1 MSPLIGSTGVISE
14 YSYRG
19 NLDYLPDDFSIGAD
33 VVDAPINTTI
43 TRTTTITG
51 INYKAKVT
59 PSSGSEISV
68 NGASYTSTSQYVRKN
83 QSVAIRYSPPDY
95 ETTYAVTLTV
105 GKKSDTFNITTRQ
118 RPEDGIPNAF
128 NFTDQTDIEYL
139 KTNIESNIVTLS
151 GMSNVASGQT
161 PRTYDYGTASI
172 SGNSAQFKV
181 TRNGTVVRD
190 YGTGNYQVL
199 NGDQIQLRM
208 NAGGNSQT
216 VSTTFSVIG
225 TDTSIFGSPVTATV
239 SDTWSLT
246 TRYYPVSL
254 SISASPGTVDYD
266 NSSTI
271 SWNSENVELPIY
283 IDGIG
288 NMYNTSGSRGTGNLK
303 AGAGGGSKT
312 FTASATS
319 KYSPPSNPTPASV
332 TVNINPP
339 PAPSVS
345 LSADSTNISYNGST
359 TLRWSSSNATSVNSS
374 TDNFAGSSTSGSV
387 STGNLTQPKTYTIT
401 VGGVEGQVSSPSSVT
416 INVAAPPVP
425 TVSLTADSTNISYN
439 GSTTLRWSSSNATS
453 VNSSTD
459 NFAGSSTSGSV
470 STGNLTQP
478 KTYTITVGGV
488 EGQVSSPSS
497 VTITVPEEPAIEKHI
512 TSNTTNVNASS
523 YFGGDWGRNVRKK
536 LYIDPGVVVG
546 STDPNTA
553 ALIISSGVVGAFTLI
568 NNGSIQG
575 APGVAGAANGGN
587 GGKGGNAIRAD
598 GPGSGGSIA
607 IENNGSVVAGGGG
620 GGGGTKGGRGGDGGS
635 GSYVVATYHGQICYR
650 EADVCA
656 ALQIACAYR
665 DVSACLTYNAKG
677 CTGNGVPFDCSYYTY
692 ETFYTNG
699 GTGGDGGNGGAGGIG
714 QGYNQGSTVGS
725 SGLIGADNTLGGT
738 NAGDGGHGAY
748 GGNGGNGGN
757 FGNNGDSGSQGG
769 TGNSGTS
776 GNVSGGT
783 GGSTGSLPVGQGGIS
798 GYSLNGTNYTSISGG
813 TVSGPQKSNP

>member
-19 NLDYLPDDFSIGAD
+19 NLDYLPDDFNIGAD
-33 VVDAPINTTI
+33 VTNQPINVAI
-43 TRTTTITG
+43 TRTVASITA
-51 INYKAKVT
+51 INYKAKVSAS
-59 PSSGSEISV
+59 PAGAEVSV
-68 NGASYTSTSQYVRKN
+68 NGAPFSSTAQYVRKN

-128 NFTDQTDIEYL
+128 NFTDQTEVDPPY
-139 KTNIESNIVTLS
+139 KTNIESNVVTLT
-151 GMSNVASGQT
+151 GMSNIPSGQT

-172 SGNSAQFKV
+172 SGNGAEFRV
-181 TRNGTVVRD
+181 TRGGTVVRN

-208 NAGGNSQT
+208 NAGGNAQT
-216 VSTTFSVIG
+216 VSTTFSVSG
-225 TDTSIFGSPVTATV
+225 TDTTNLENPTTGNV
-239 SDTWSLT
+239 SDIWSLT
-246 TRYYPVSL
+246 SKNYVA
-254 SISASPGTVDYD
+254 SITLSASPTTVDY
-266 NSSTI
+266 NESTTI
-271 SWNSENVELPIY
+271 SWNSQNINLPIA
-283 IDGIG
+283 INNVG
-288 NMYNTSGSRGTGNLK
+288 NMYNTSGNRDSVKLNKGVN
-303 AGAGGGSKT
+303 GGDVE
-312 FTASATS
+312 FTATAET
-319 KYSPPSNPTPASV
+319 KYSPPSSV
-332 TVNINPP
+332 SSNTVKVHVNAP

-345 LSADSTNISYNGST
+345 LRADSTNIPYNTST
-359 TLRWSSSNATSVNSS
+359 MLRWSSGDNTPTVKSS
-374 TDNFAGSSTSGSV
+374 TPNSFAGSNLNGSA
-387 STGNLTQPKTYTIT
+387 STGNLTSTQTYEI
-401 VGGVEGQVSSPSSVT
+401 VVNGLEGQTASSSVT
-416 INVAAPPVP
+416 VNV
-425 TVSLTADSTNISYN
+425 
-439 GSTTLRWSSSNATS
+439 
-453 VNSSTD
+453 
-459 NFAGSSTSGSV
+459 
-470 STGNLTQP
+470 Q
-478 KTYTITVGGV
+478 
-488 EGQVSSPSS
+488 
-497 VTITVPEEPAIEKHI
+497 EEPAIEKHI
-512 TSNTTNVNASS
+512 TSNTTDVNASS

-575 APGVAGAANGGN
+575 APGTAGAANGGN

-598 GPGSGGSIA
+598 GPGSGGSIT

-635 GSYVVATYHGQICYR
+635 GSYVVATYNPQTCYR
-650 EADVCA
+650 EAEVCA
-656 ALQIACAYR
+656 ALQVACAFG
-665 DVSACLTYNAKG
+665 DNSACLTYVAKG
-677 CTGNGVPFDCSYYTY
+677 CTGSGVPYDCSYYTY

-699 GTGGDGGNGGAGGIG
+699 GTGGPGGNGGAGGIG

-757 FGNNGDSGSQGG
+757 FGLSGDPGKQGG
-769 TGNSGTS
+769 TGNSGTNGTDTN

-783 GGSTGSLPVGQGGIS
+783 AGSTGSLPVGQGGAS
-798 GYSLNGTNYTSISGG
+798 GYSLNGTNYTSLSGYVLG
-813 TVSGPQKSNP
+813 SQKSNS

>member
-1 MSPLIGSTGVISE
+1 MSPLLGSSGLVSE

-19 NLDYLPDDFSIGAD
+19 NIDTLPNVFSIGANVTD
-33 VVDAPINTTI
+33 VEISAEI
-43 TRTTTITG
+43 TRTVASVTG

-59 PSSGSEISV
+59 PSSGATISV
-68 NGASYTSTSQYVRKN
+68 NGSGYTSTAQYVRNGQSVSIKYTPADYETDYTVSLTIGKRSASYT
-83 QSVAIRYSPPDY
+83 IR
-95 ETTYAVTLTV
+95 
-105 GKKSDTFNITTRQ
+105 TRQ

-151 GMSNVASGQT
+151 GMSNVPSGQP
-161 PRTYDYGTASI
+161 PRTYDEGTASI

-181 TRNGTVVRD
+181 TRGGTIVRD

-208 NAGGNSQT
+208 NAGGNAQV
-216 VSTTFSVIG
+216 VSTTFSVTG

-246 TRYYPVSL
+246 TRSYPVSL

-288 NMYNTSGSRGTGNLK
+288 NMYNTSGSRSTGNLK

-319 KYSPPSNPTPASV
+319 KYSPPSNPTPVSV

-339 PAPSVS
+339 PAPTVTSFT
-345 LSADSTNISYNGST
+345 ADSYNLPFNSGTT
-359 TLRWSSSNATSVNSS
+359 TLRWSTSNASSINSNFGESAANGQKTVGPLTQS
-374 TDNFAGSSTSGSV
+374 TTYTISANGLEGQTSSTS
-387 STGNLTQPKTYTIT
+387 
-401 VGGVEGQVSSPSSVT
+401 
-416 INVAAPPVP
+416 
-425 TVSLTADSTNISYN
+425 SL
-439 GSTTLRWSSSNATS
+439 
-453 VNSSTD
+453 
-459 NFAGSSTSGSV
+459 
-470 STGNLTQP
+470 
-478 KTYTITVGGV
+478 
-488 EGQVSSPSS
+488 
-497 VTITVPEEPAIEKHI
+497 TITVPEEPAIEKHI

-575 APGVAGAANGGN
+575 APGAAGAANGGN

-635 GSYVVATYHGQICYR
+635 GSYVVATYNPQTCYR

-656 ALQIACAYR
+656 ALQVACAFG
-665 DVSACLTYNAKG
+665 DNSACLTYVAKG
-677 CTGNGVPFDCSYYTY
+677 CTGSGVPYDCSYYTY

-714 QGYNQGSTVGS
+714 QGYNQGSTGGS
-725 SGLIGADNTLGGT
+725 SGLIGDDNTLGGT
-738 NAGDGGHGAY
+738 NAGNGGHGAY
-748 GGNGGNGGN
+748 GGDGGNGGN
-757 FGNNGDSGSQGG
+757 FGSSGDPGKQGG
-769 TGNSGTS
+769 TGDPGTS

-783 GGSTGSLPVGQGGIS
+783 GGFTGSLPVGQGGAS
-798 GYSLNGTNYTSISGG
+798 GYSLNGTNYTSLGG
-813 TVSGPQKSNP
+813 YVLGPQKSNP

>member
-1 MSPLIGSTGVISE
+1 MSPLLGSTGLVSY

-19 NLDYLPDDFSIGAD
+19 NIDTLPDVFSIGANVTD
-33 VVDAPINTTI
+33 VEISAEI
-43 TRTTTITG
+43 TRTVASVTG

-59 PSSGSEISV
+59 PSSGATISV
-68 NGASYTSTSQYVRKN
+68 NGSGYTSTAQYVRNGQSVSIKYTPADYETDYTVSLTIGKRSASYT
-83 QSVAIRYSPPDY
+83 IR
-95 ETTYAVTLTV
+95 
-105 GKKSDTFNITTRQ
+105 TRQ
-118 RPEDGIPNAF
+118 RPEDGIPSAF
-128 NFTDQTDIEYL
+128 NFTDKTDIEYL
-139 KTNIESNIVTLS
+139 QTNIESNVVTLS
-151 GMSNVASGQT
+151 GMSNVPSGQT

-172 SGNSAQFKV
+172 SGNSAEFRV
-181 TRNGTVVRD
+181 TRGGTVVRN

-303 AGAGGGSKT
+303 VGAGGGSKT

-345 LSADSTNISYNGST
+345 LS
-359 TLRWSSSNATSVNSS
+359 
-374 TDNFAGSSTSGSV
+374 
-387 STGNLTQPKTYTIT
+387 
-401 VGGVEGQVSSPSSVT
+401 
-416 INVAAPPVP
+416 
-425 TVSLTADSTNISYN
+425 ADSTNISYN

-546 STDPNTA
+546 STDPTTA

-575 APGVAGAANGGN
+575 APGTAGAANGGN

-635 GSYVVATYHGQICYR
+635 GSYVVATYNPQTCYR
-650 EADVCA
+650 EAEVCA
-656 ALQIACAYR
+656 ALQVACAYG
-665 DVSACLTYNAKG
+665 DNSACLTYVAKG
-677 CTGNGVPFDCSYYTY
+677 CTGSGVPYDCSYPTY

-714 QGYNQGSTVGS
+714 QGYNQGSTGGS
-725 SGLIGADNTLGGT
+725 SGLIGDDNTLGGT
-738 NAGDGGHGAY
+738 NAGNGGHGAY
-748 GGNGGNGGN
+748 GGDGGNGGN
-757 FGNNGDSGSQGG
+757 FGSSGDPGKQGG
-769 TGNSGTS
+769 TGDPGTS

-783 GGSTGSLPVGQGGIS
+783 GGFTGSLPVGQGGAS
-798 GYSLNGTNYTSISGG
+798 GYSLNGTNYTSLGG
-813 TVSGPQKSNP
+813 YVLGPQKSNP

>member
-33 VVDAPINTTI
+33 VADAPINTTI
-43 TRTTTITG
+43 TRTVAAITG

-181 TRNGTVVRD
+181 TRGGTIVRD

-208 NAGGNSQT
+208 NAGGNAQV
-216 VSTTFSVIG
+216 VSTTFSVSG

-246 TRYYPVSL
+246 TRSYPVSL

-288 NMYNTSGSRGTGNLK
+288 NMYNTSGSRSTGNLK

-319 KYSPPSNPTPASV
+319 KYSPPSNPTPVSV

-359 TLRWSSSNATSVNSS
+359 TLRWNSGDNTTSVNSS
-374 TDNFAGSSTSGSV
+374 TPNSFAGSKLNGDA
-387 STGNLTQPKTYTIT
+387 STGNLTSPQTYTIT
-401 VGGVEGQVSSPSSVT
+401 VNGLEGQTASSSVT
-416 INVAAPPVP
+416 
-425 TVSLTADSTNISYN
+425 
-439 GSTTLRWSSSNATS
+439 
-453 VNSSTD
+453 VN
-459 NFAGSSTSGSV
+459 
-470 STGNLTQP
+470 
-478 KTYTITVGGV
+478 
-488 EGQVSSPSS
+488 
-497 VTITVPEEPAIEKHI
+497 VPEEPEIKKYV
-512 TSNTTNVNASS
+512 TSTTTNINAAD
-523 YFGGDWGRNVRKK
+523 YFGGDWGRSVRKR
-536 LYIDPGVVVG
+536 LIINPGVVVG
-546 STDPNTA
+546 STTTGLA
-553 ALIISSGVVGAFTLI
+553 ALIIGGGVVGAFVLE

-575 APGVAGAANGGN
+575 AGGAAGAANGGD

-598 GPGSGGSIA
+598 GPGSGGSISVQ
-607 IENNGSVVAGGGG
+607 NNGSIVAGGGG

-635 GSYVVATYHGQICYR
+635 GSYVVATYHGQTCYR
-650 EADVCA
+650 DA
-656 ALQIACAYR
+656 ATCNALLIACAYR
-665 DVSACLTYNAKG
+665 DVSACNTYNALG
-677 CTGNGVPFDCSYYTY
+677 CTGAGIPFDCSYYTY

-714 QGYNQGSTVGS
+714 QGYNQSSTAGS

-783 GGSTGSLPVGQGGIS
+783 GGSTGSLPVGQGGAS
-798 GYSLNGTNYTSISGG
+798 GYSLNGTNYTSLNGY
-813 TVSGPQKSNP
+813 VLGPQKSNP

>member
-33 VVDAPINTTI
+33 VADAPINTTI
-43 TRTTTITG
+43 TRTVAAITG

-181 TRNGTVVRD
+181 TRGGTIVRD

-208 NAGGNSQT
+208 NAGGNAQV
-216 VSTTFSVIG
+216 VSTTFSVTG

-246 TRYYPVSL
+246 TRSYPVSL
-254 SISASPGTVDYD
+254 SINASPGTVDYN

-288 NMYNTSGSRGTGNLK
+288 NMYNTSGSRSTGNLK

-319 KYSPPSNPTPASV
+319 KYSPPSNPTPVSV

-339 PAPSVS
+339 PAPTVTSFT
-345 LSADSTNISYNGST
+345 ADSYNLPFNSGTT
-359 TLRWSSSNATSVNSS
+359 TLRWSTSNASSINSNFGESAANGQKTVGPLTQS
-374 TDNFAGSSTSGSV
+374 TTYTISANGLEGQTSSTS
-387 STGNLTQPKTYTIT
+387 
-401 VGGVEGQVSSPSSVT
+401 
-416 INVAAPPVP
+416 
-425 TVSLTADSTNISYN
+425 SL
-439 GSTTLRWSSSNATS
+439 
-453 VNSSTD
+453 
-459 NFAGSSTSGSV
+459 
-470 STGNLTQP
+470 
-478 KTYTITVGGV
+478 
-488 EGQVSSPSS
+488 
-497 VTITVPEEPAIEKHI
+497 TITVPEEPAIEKHI
-512 TSNTTNVNASS
+512 TSNTTNVNTSS

-575 APGVAGAANGGN
+575 APGTAGAANGGN

-635 GSYVVATYHGQICYR
+635 GSYVVATYHGQTCYR
-650 EADVCA
+650 DA
-656 ALQIACAYR
+656 ATCNALLIACAYR
-665 DVSACLTYNAKG
+665 DVSACNTYNALG
-677 CTGNGVPFDCSYYTY
+677 CTGAGIPFDCSYYTY

-714 QGYNQGSTVGS
+714 QGYNQGSTAGS

-783 GGSTGSLPVGQGGIS
+783 GGSPGTLPVGQGGAS
-798 GYSLNGTNYTSISGG
+798 GYSLNGTNYTSLNGY
-813 TVSGPQKSNP
+813 VLGPQKSNP